1 MVSKEELNKNIAL
14 LKSEYPM
21 TSYWA
26 AVYLGDADD
35 KDAVP
40 ALIAVF
46 SGDDP
51 DLKVAAAKA
60 LAKLGPDAKA
70 AIPALT
76 ELLKDEERWVSAA
89 AEYALEKINSK
100 KKKK

>member
-1 MVSKEELNKNIAL
+1 MSKEELNKNIAL
-14 LKSEYPM
+14 LKSEYPL
-21 TSYWA
+21 TRYWA
-26 AVYLGDADD
+26 AVYLEEVAD

-40 ALIAVF
+40 ALIEVF
-46 SGDDP
+46 GRDDP
-51 DLKVAAAKA
+51 DMKVAAAKA
-60 LAKLGPDAKA
+60 LAKIGPDAKA

-89 AEYALEKINSK
+89 AEYALEKISSK